1 MINWYGN
8 RTGTQ
13 IITRKKYMLSA
24 WKYLAECS
32 AQKMLSNYMGKEGE
46 KKRGTKKEE
55 KDVKGKK

>member
-1 MINWYGN
+1 
-8 RTGTQ
+8 
-13 IITRKKYMLSA
+13 MLSA